1 MVVLARG
8 ELDQIALPAARPPMA
23 HVRAVDLSAAPGSD
37 RAAAAHALVSA
48 CEEQGFFKVTGHGV
62 PPALVRAV
70 EAAAAGF
77 FALPQA
83 EKEAAAGLPVGYA
96 SKRISGGGDLGW
108 IEYLLLCLTSA
119 GTVPAASFPFSTLP
133 CAAAEAA
140 AASSLSSEPASCPL
154 R

>member
-1 MVVLARG
+1 MVVLAKA
-8 ELDQIALPAARPPMA
+8 ELEQIALPAAQPPMA
-23 HVRAVDLSAAPGSD
+23 NVRAVDLSAAPGAG
-37 RAAAAHALVSA
+37 RAAAARELVAA

-62 PPALVRAV
+62 PVELVRAV

-77 FALPQA
+77 FALPQE
-83 EKEAAAGLPVGYA
+83 EKEGGAGEPVGYA
-96 SKRISGGGDLGW
+96 SKRIGSGGDLGY

-133 CAAAEAA
+133 CAAAA
-140 AASSLSSEPASCPL
+140 AASLSEPSSCPL